1 VIKAPAGFGKTSLA
15 VSWSEWLGQHG
26 SSVAWLTIDT
36 DDNEPSRFSL
46 YVAQAIRRAAPEVG
60 ADALGLVRETF
71 LINPRAI
78 VSSLINDLSDLDEE
92 FYLFLEDYHWVND
105 RGIHDAVSFFLK
117 NAPSHAHLILTT
129 RTEPPPLPSLLPA
142 INCWNRSISVAVD
155 LQETRDLLD
164 REAQRFDASRCEAV
178 GQKPKVGL
186 PAADRRLYLI
196 GEDFGLHRAQ
206 PLGVLRPMDDYLA
219 EIR

>member
-1 VIKAPAGFGKTSLA
+1 MG
-15 VSWSEWLGQHG
+15 WSEWLGQHG

-36 DDNEPSRFSL
+36 DDNEPSRFFL

-117 NAPSHAHLILTT
+117 NAPSHAHLILTF
-129 RTEPPPLPSLLPA
+129 RTEPPLPLPSLRANNQLLEIDPSA
-142 INCWNRSISVAVD
+142 LRFD
-155 LQETRDLLD
+155 LQETREFLD
-164 REAQRFDASRCEAV
+164 REKPGALAPADVRLLHSKTEGWPAQLRIVVSTSC
-178 GQKPKVGL
+178 
-186 PAADRRLYLI
+186 
-196 GEDFGLHRAQ
+196 GEDFGLYVRNLSSVQ
-206 PLGVLRPMDDYLA
+206 RPMDDYLS
-219 EIR
+219 EMLDSLLRIS